1 MDTGQRDEQRRRSDM
16 KDGDRHDGKLV
27 DAYNR
32 MLEQARHAG
41 EQAEREVRPVLAHL
55 LESAKEKAVELGELT
70 RDEAEKVGAWVRRDI
85 EDAADY
91 LKSSEAGELVDWLKF
106 DIQLVEDRL
115 LELFTSVADQ
125 TRLELIRL
133 KQAAERASEYH
144 TGEVTGIGALQCT
157 GCDKILHFHATGH
170 IPPCPK
176 CRGTRFIRAREH

>member
-1 MDTGQRDEQRRRSDM
+1 M

-32 MLEQARHAG
+32 MLAQVRHAG
-41 EQAEREVRPVLAHL
+41 EQVDQEVRPALTHL

-70 RDEAEKVGAWVRRDI
+70 REEAEKVGAWIRRDI

-106 DIQLVEDRL
+106 DIQLVEERL

-133 KQAAERASEYH
+133 KQAAERSSDYH
-144 TGEVTGIGALQCT
+144 TGEVTGIGALQCSNC
-157 GCDKILHFHATGH
+157 GKRLHFHVTGH
-170 IPPCPK
+170 IPPCPQ
-176 CRGTRFIRAREH
+176 CHGTRFARVGAAE